1 MEDLSGLSMLELFR
15 QEAHVQTAA
24 LSSGVLALEDTAP
37 ATAAIEPLMRAAH
50 SLKGAARIIGL
61 DPAVAVAHALEDAF
75 VRVGRDRLPVRGGHA
90 DAVLEAVDF
99 LAAIGHA
106 PDALAADGPWQGRA
120 ERLVGRLAAVG
131 VADAAPTPPAPPTA
145 AAASAGSATLEAQ
158 SPPEASR
165 SAPPLDQAP
174 SENPAPADAQARVV
188 RVTADSLSRLLGLVG
203 ESLVEARQFDTVAV
217 GLAGLRAAQTRL
229 CQALAAVERR
239 LAGGESLTL
248 ADVAPIR
255 QQALRL
261 LDGLSQRAEEINS
274 YARRNEHLSGRLH
287 REVMESRMR
296 PLADV
301 IRGLPRLVRDL
312 ARSLGKQARLEI
324 RGERTGVDR
333 DILDQLEAPLAHLVR
348 NAVDH
353 GLETPDRRLALGKE
367 PVGTVTLEA
376 GHRAGML
383 VITITDDGGGIDL
396 DHLRDEVVT
405 RGLAPESVAGRL
417 SDAELLEFLFLPGFS
432 TRRQVTEISGRGVGL
447 DAVRAMVKGVGGS
460 IRVHAPSGGRTCFT
474 LQVPITMSVVRAVL
488 VDVAGEPYAFPL
500 TRIERILSCR
510 PEQVRSVEGRQYVDD
525 DGRAVGL
532 VLAAE
537 VLDLDPAVAAPP
549 TPLPVVVIGG
559 DDRRFGLI
567 VDGLLGERDL
577 EVRPLDHRFGRV
589 ADVAAASVLENG
601 DPVLIVD
608 VDDLTRSIEA
618 LVAGRRPAR
627 VEFARR
633 AERVA
638 RRKRILVVDDSL
650 TVRELER
657 QLLQA
662 RGYVVDVAVDG
673 VDGWNAFRDGGYD
686 LVISDVDMPRM
697 DGIDLVT
704 RIKADPARRGLPVVI
719 VSYKDRD
726 EDRLRGL
733 EAGAN
738 RYLTKASFHDETFLH
753 TIVDL
758 IGEPTS

>member
-1 MEDLSGLSMLELFR
+1 P
-15 QEAHVQTAA
+15 H
-24 LSSGVLALEDTAP
+24 
-37 ATAAIEPLMRAAH
+37 
-50 SLKGAARIIGL
+50 
-61 DPAVAVAHALEDAF
+61 
-75 VRVGRDRLPVRGGHA
+75 PVRGSQA
-90 DAVLEAVDF
+90 DAVLEAIDF

-106 PDALAADGPWQGRA
+106 ADAMAAESPWAARA

-131 VADAAPTPPAPPTA
+131 ETARQSPTPAEAETSVA
-145 AAASAGSATLEAQ
+145 AIALTET
-158 SPPEASR
+158 
-165 SAPPLDQAP
+165 PLKQT
-174 SENPAPADAQARVV
+174 PAPAATSDPGRASKPARAAGGTRAPGVSSEQPIRGATAVVPSHDPDSTNSGERVV

-203 ESLVEARQFDTVAV
+203 EALVEARQFEPVAV
-217 GLAGLRAAQTRL
+217 GLAGLRSAQARL
-229 CQALAAVERR
+229 CQSLAAVERR
-239 LAGGESLTL
+239 VAQGEPATP
-248 ADVAPIR
+248 ADLSSIR
-255 QQALRL
+255 QEANRL
-261 LDGLSQRAEEINS
+261 LESLSQRADQITGF
-274 YARRNEHLSGRLH
+274 AHRNEHLSGRLH

-296 PLADV
+296 PLADG

-353 GLETPDRRLALGKE
+353 GLETPDRRQALGKE
-367 PVGTVTLEA
+367 PVGTITLEA

-383 VITITDDGGGIDL
+383 VITITDDGGGIDR
-396 DHLRDEVVT
+396 DRLRHEVVA
-405 RGLAPESVAGRL
+405 RGLAGESVTDRL

-447 DAVRAMVKGVGGS
+447 DAVRTMVKGVGG
-460 IRVHAPSGGRTCFT
+460 IVRVQAARGGRTGFT

-500 TRIERILSCR
+500 TRIERILSVR
-510 PEQVRSVEGRQYVDD
+510 PEEVRSLEGRQYVDD

-537 VLDLDPAVAAPP
+537 VLDLDPAAAAPP
-549 TPLPVVVIGG
+549 TPLPVIVIGD

-577 EVRPLDHRFGRV
+577 EVRPLDRRFGRV

-608 VDDLTRSIEA
+608 VDDLARSIDA
-618 LVAGRRPAR
+618 LVAGRRPTR

-633 AERVA
+633 AERIV

-657 QLLQA
+657 QLLQS
-662 RGYVVDVAVDG
+662 RGYAVDVAVDG
-673 VDGWNAFRDGGYD
+673 VEGWNAFRDGRYD

-704 RIKADPARRGLPVVI
+704 RIKADPAHRDLPVVI
-719 VSYKDRD
+719 VSYKDRE

-758 IGEPTS
+758 IGEPTG